1 MLHQWNVCFT
11 CSKNSVMAQCTEVT
25 THYQI
30 KTVHSSEA
38 LSAPLSQINI
48 IEAMVIVW
56 RVRGKIIRSV
66 LCNIVCNYR
75 FLHYRPNLKRHAIT
89 SGSRDNG
96 STSVYT
102 ADFVHIYNGR
112 CMKCNQ
118 QWQRWVHH
126 SSSVT
131 AQWVNQSKSAQQC
144 TTRGHPIPLPQVTS
158 GSVQ

>member
-1 MLHQWNVCFT
+1 
-11 CSKNSVMAQCTEVT
+11 MAQCTEVT
-25 THYQI
+25 TYYQI

-38 LSAPLSQINI
+38 LSAPSLSNKHHQSNGDCL
-48 IEAMVIVW
+48 E
-56 RVRGKIIRSV
+56 GKRENHQVCSV
-66 LCNIVCNYR
+66 QYCVQLS

-118 QWQRWVHH
+118 QRQRFHH